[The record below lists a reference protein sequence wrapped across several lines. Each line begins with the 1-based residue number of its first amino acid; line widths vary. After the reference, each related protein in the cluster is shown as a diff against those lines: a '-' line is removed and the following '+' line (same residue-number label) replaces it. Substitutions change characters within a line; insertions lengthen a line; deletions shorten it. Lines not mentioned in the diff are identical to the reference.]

1 MDDFDA
7 EAATWESNPG
17 HLERTSAIAR
27 AIRSLVPLSRTMRAL
42 EVGCGTGLLSFALH
56 DDLGTVVATDP
67 SQGMIDVLVAKIE
80 AAKAENIQ
88 ALRVDL
94 GKEPIPGSFHL
105 VFLQMALHHI
115 PDVEGFLLSAWESL
129 EEGGWLCIAD
139 LDSEDGSFHGFD
151 TEGIHPGFDR
161 PDLVRDVQGAGFHV
175 VDIDTVFE
183 IQRESDGRE
192 RRYPIFLLVA
202 RKA

>member
-7 EAATWESNPG
+7 KAATWESNPG
-17 HLERTSAIAR
+17 HVQRTRAIAR
-27 AIRSLVPLSRTMRAL
+27 AIRSLVPLSRTMRAM

-56 DDLGTVVATDP
+56 EDLGTVLATDP
-67 SQGMIDVLVAKIE
+67 SQGMIDVLEGKIE
-80 AAKAENIQ
+80 AAKAENI
-88 ALRVDL
+88 RTSRMDL
-94 GKEPIPGSFHL
+94 LKEPVQGCFHL

-115 PDVEGFLLSAWESL
+115 PDVEGFLLSAWEML
-129 EEGGWLCIAD
+129 EQGGWLCIAD
-139 LDSEDGSFHGFD
+139 LDSEDGSFHGPD
-151 TEGIHPGFDR
+151 TEGLHLGFDR

-183 IQRESDGRE
+183 IHRESDAGE

>member
-1 MDDFDA
+1 MVDFDA
-7 EAATWESNPG
+7 KAATWESNPG
-17 HLERTSAIAR
+17 HEQRTWAIAR
-27 AIRSLVPLSRTMRAL
+27 AIRSLVPLSRTMRAM

-56 DDLGTVVATDP
+56 EELGTVLATDP
-67 SQGMIDVLVAKIE
+67 SQGMIDVLEGKIE
-80 AAKAENIQ
+80 AAKAVNIR
-88 ALRVDL
+88 AMRVDFV
-94 GKEPIPGSFHL
+94 KEPVPGSFHL

-129 EEGGWLCIAD
+129 EQGGWLCIAD
-139 LDSEDGSFHGFD
+139 LDSEDGSFHGRD
-151 TEGIHPGFDR
+151 TEGLHLGFDR

-183 IQRESDGRE
+183 IRRESDGQE

>member
-7 EAATWESNPG
+7 QAATWESNPV
-17 HLERTSAIAR
+17 HLERTRAIAR
-27 AIRSLVPLSRTMRAL
+27 AIRSLVPLSRTMRGL

-56 DDLGTVVATDP
+56 DDLGTVLATDP
-67 SQGMIDVLVAKIE
+67 SQGMIDVLAGKIE

-94 GKEPIPGSFHL
+94 ATESIPGSFHL

-129 EEGGWLCIAD
+129 EEGGWICIAD
-139 LDSEDGSFHGFD
+139 LDSEDGSFHGLE
-151 TEGIHPGFDR
+151 TAGIHRGFDR
-161 PDLVRDVQGAGFHV
+161 PDLVRDVQGSGFHV
-175 VDIDTVFE
+175 VDIDTVFVIRRGSGVE
-183 IQRESDGRE
+183 E
-192 RRYPIFLLVA
+192 RLYPVFLLVA